1 MSLLSLGS
9 LSGALH
15 CSVCRLWWPV
25 GRCREVTRKC
35 RHHSLPTGEIS
46 QLEQRR
52 PTSPIANP
60 PVPTPCALCLSP
72 GHLECGQIYALSPQH
87 HLCCIPGSRA
97 SLNVIFPEV
106 QIRKVAEIGLIP
118 GRVGIGVMIRVCVC
132 GTFQDVG
139 QCFYDN
145 TNCCVKNISAVH
157 IAKPKSYNG
166 KST

>member
-52 PTSPIANP
+52 PTSPIAKP
-60 PVPTPCALCLSP
+60 PLPTPCAMCLSP
-72 GHLECGQIYALSPQH
+72 GHLEWGQIYALSPQH
-87 HLCCIPGSRA
+87 HLCCIPG
-97 SLNVIFPEV
+97 
-106 QIRKVAEIGLIP
+106 
-118 GRVGIGVMIRVCVC
+118 RVRVGVMIRMCVC
-132 GTFQDVG
+132 RTFQGVG
-139 QCFYDN
+139 QCFYFN
-145 TNCCVKNISAVH
+145 TNCCEKNIGAVL